1 MGATTR
7 TVPVHASPAPGPFRQ
22 GGLQSQI
29 PVGKHDLPNQAGIAA
44 ARGARLPR
52 PDGPD
57 FAFDGTRLTY
67 PGQVI
72 DELSRAERAKEPRE
86 RRTEI
91 ELRPVP
97 SIAADEEAA
106 A

>member
-44 ARGARLPR
+44 ARGAKLPR

-72 DELSRAERAKEPRE
+72 DELSKAERAKEPGE
-86 RRTEI
+86 RPVEI

-97 SIAADEEAA
+97 SVADNEEVAA
-106 A
+106 